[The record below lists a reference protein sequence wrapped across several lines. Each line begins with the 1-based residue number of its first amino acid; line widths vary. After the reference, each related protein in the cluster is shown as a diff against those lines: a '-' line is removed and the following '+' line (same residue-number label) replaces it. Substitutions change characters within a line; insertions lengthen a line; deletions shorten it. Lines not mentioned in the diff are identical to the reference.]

1 MIDVTCPFRRS
12 IGRIVALAIVGAVG
26 LGSAV
31 IPGETSAQLAP
42 WGGNSRVLV
51 DEGAT
56 GGSAPGGAVG
66 GIGLSGG
73 TTGELLPP
81 PPAMPRSRLLTPRPP
96 TGAPV
101 VEQPVPQVALTP
113 PSRPQ
118 TRRTPPTRPAARP
131 APRPKAPA
139 ARPLAAPPA
148 IPEVAKA
155 PPTPLTKPEP
165 AAAPPPAPKMAM
177 PAAAPPPTPKMA
189 KPAAAPPP
197 APKMAKPAAAP
208 PPTPKMAKPAAAPPP
223 APKMAKPAP
232 APPPAPKMAKPAPAP
247 IPPAPAAAPKPPAL
261 QQQAA
266 RTPGPGAA
274 PLQSVAFASGNA
286 DLSGDS
292 RKVLDSFAGS
302 LTEAPNLRMQLL
314 AYAGEPNLSASQA
327 RRLSLSRALAVR
339 SHLISKGIRSTR
351 IDVRALGNKVPSGTP
366 NRVDLKTITR

>member
-12 IGRIVALAIVGAVG
+12 IGRIVALAIAGAVG

-31 IPGETSAQLAP
+31 IPGEASAQLAP

-51 DEGAT
+51 DEGVT
-56 GGSAPGGAVG
+56 GGAAPGGVVG

-73 TTGELLPP
+73 TTGEILPP
-81 PPAMPRSRLLTPRPP
+81 PPTIPRSRLLTPRPP

-101 VEQPVPQVALTP
+101 VEQPIPQVTLTP
-113 PSRPQ
+113 PPRRQ

-148 IPEVAKA
+148 APEVAKA

-165 AAAPPPAPKMAM
+165 AAAPPPAPKMAK
-177 PAAAPPPTPKMA
+177 PAAAPPPAPKMAKPATAPPPAPMMA

-197 APKMAKPAAAP
+197 APKMAKPAA
-208 PPTPKMAKPAAAPPP
+208 
-223 APKMAKPAP
+223 

-292 RKVLDSFAGS
+292 RKVLDLFAGS

-339 SHLISKGIRSTR
+339 SYLISKGIRSTR

>member
-31 IPGETSAQLAP
+31 IPGEASAQLAP

-51 DEGAT
+51 DESVT
-56 GGSAPGGAVG
+56 GGAAPSGVVG

-81 PPAMPRSRLLTPRPP
+81 PPTMPRSRLLTPRPP

-113 PSRPQ
+113 PSRRQ

-148 IPEVAKA
+148 TPEVAKA

-165 AAAPPPAPKMAM
+165 AAAPPPAPKMA
-177 PAAAPPPTPKMA
+177 

-197 APKMAKPAAAP
+197 APKMAKPAL
-208 PPTPKMAKPAAAPPP
+208 
-223 APKMAKPAP
+223 
-232 APPPAPKMAKPAPAP
+232 AP

-274 PLQSVAFASGNA
+274 PLQSVAFAPGNA

-302 LTEAPNLRMQLL
+302 LTAAPNLRMQLL

-339 SHLISKGIRSTR
+339 SYLISKGIRSTR